1 MEFAWIGILLF
12 VGKFISS
19 QAIANYSSVPKV
31 YVTSSIVTFG
41 FFADS
46 EFSMNAEFVFGQF

>member
-1 MEFAWIGILLF
+1 MEFAWSGILLF

-41 FFADS
+41 LFADS
-46 EFSMNAEFVFGQF
+46 EFIMTCGECFGQL